1 MKIYDVIIIG
11 GGLSGIKAFIDLKK
25 NGLNVLLL
33 EKSTYLGGRA
43 FSFNDPS
50 TNEYI
55 DNGQHVIVGA
65 CKEYINLLKE
75 TNNNSNFIKI
85 KNYQVP
91 VIKKSKISYLGSKN
105 IKGTLGLFISLLKYK
120 HLNLKEKIIL
130 IRTLL
135 KIKYYK
141 DINLFSK
148 GQKNLR
154 SWLIQNNH
162 SENTIKYF
170 WDIFLKPA
178 LNQEIGTIS
187 TKNALF
193 VIKETFFSNNPHFFG
208 LPKVNLSSLWKEFEA
223 KNIKNIMK
231 KTIVKKINFNN
242 KKIESI
248 VINNGTKLFAKN
260 FIFATQYSSMQ
271 KIIKDSGVKLNINK
285 KMETS
290 PILGIH
296 FWFKKK
302 ITDHRYIAS
311 VDSEIQWIFNVSKN
325 HNKDN
330 NHIVISQSAS
340 DKWMKMDKNKIKEI
354 FLDELETIYP
364 LANKENLEKFS
375 IVKQADA
382 TFLCN
387 DNNEPIR
394 RSVPL
399 DLDNV
404 FYSGDWV
411 NTSWPSTMESAVIS
425 GRYASEKILRP
436 VKG

>member
-1 MKIYDVIIIG
+1 MENYDVIIIG

-33 EKSTYLGGRA
+33 EKSSYLGGRA

-75 TNNNSNFIKI
+75 TNNISNFHKI

-91 VIKKSKISYLGSKN
+91 VIKKNKISYLGSKA
-105 IKGTLGLFISLLKYK
+105 IKGSPGLFLSLLKYK
-120 HLNLKEKIIL
+120 HLNLREKIIL
-130 IRTLL
+130 IRTLI
-135 KIKYYK
+135 KIKNYK
-141 DINLFSK
+141 KILISK
-148 GQKNLR
+148 RHENFR
-154 SWLIQNNH
+154 SWLKQNNQT
-162 SENTIKYF
+162 ENIIKYF

-178 LNQEIGTIS
+178 LNQEINTIS
-187 TKNALF
+187 TKSALF
-193 VIKETFFSNNPHFFG
+193 VIKETFFSNNPQFFG
-208 LPKVNLSSLWKEFEA
+208 LPKVNLSSLWKDFES

-231 KTIVKKINFNN
+231 RTIVKKINFNN
-242 KKIESI
+242 KKIENI
-248 VINNGTKLFAKN
+248 IINNGTKLFAKN
-260 FIFATQYSSMQ
+260 FIFATQYSSIQ
-271 KIIKDSGVKLNINK
+271 KILKDSGIKLNIK
-285 KMETS
+285 MKMETS

-302 ITDHRYIAS
+302 ITDDRYIAS

-340 DKWMKMDKNKIKEI
+340 DKWMKIDKNKIKEI

-364 LANKENLEKFS
+364 LANKENLEKFCV
-375 IVKQADA
+375 VKQMDA

-387 DNNEPIR
+387 NNNESIR
-394 RSVPL
+394 GSVPL

-425 GRYASEKILRP
+425 GRYVSEKILRP